1 MSRSARDQPQ
11 RVRTERRLEFI
22 PRVRRCAAAAAGR
35 CDTAALRPSA
45 AGARLCPAPSGIS
58 RSASP
63 PRGGSISSYAS
74 GDAQPLG
81 LVAATQ
87 PRSVRAPPER
97 GCVPRRAG
105 SAAARPHGE
114 AAQFH
119 PTRPAMRSRWG
130 WSLRHSRGPS
140 ERRRSAAVFR
150 AGRDRPQRVPT
161 ERRLDFILRVRRCAA
176 AAAGRRDT
184 AALRPNAAGARL
196 CPAPSGIS
204 RSTSARRGSSNSS
217 HASGVR
223 SRCGWSLRHSRAPGP
238 AAASASIPPFQAR
251 GRR

>member
-58 RSASP
+58 RSASAR
-63 PRGGSISSYAS
+63 RGGSISSYAS

-87 PRSVRAPPER
+87 PRPVRTPPER

-114 AAQFH
+114 AARFH
-119 PTRPAMRSRWG
+119 PPRRAMRSRCG
-130 WSLRHSRGPS
+130 WSPRHSRAPS
-140 ERRRSAAVFR
+140 ERRRSAALSRAERDQPQHFR
-150 AGRDRPQRVPT
+150 T
-161 ERRLDFILRVRRCAA
+161 ERQLEFIPRVRRAQPLRLVAA
-176 AAAGRRDT
+176 TQPRS
-184 AALRPNAAGARL
+184 GA
-196 CPAPSGIS
+196 
-204 RSTSARRGSSNSS
+204 GSSKRLYSPFPSS
-217 HASGVR
+217 RKTMIEGLPTGV
-223 SRCGWSLRHSRAPGP
+223 
-238 AAASASIPPFQAR
+238 
-251 GRR
+251 